1 MAPKFVSATY
11 HLDIKTAEFVADNGD
26 HLLRTGGNPAWRFN
40 NPGNMRPPGKRV
52 ITTHI
57 GRATMRDGKQFLIF
71 PDYATGRAELK
82 RLLRDPDSYAQRTLA
97 QAIPKFAP
105 QSDHNDPD
113 RYIRSVSERTG
124 VAADTRLGTLTDA
137 QLEQV
142 MDSIETFEGYHGN
155 VTTRSEKWVK
165 AARVSLSDG
174 ARPIPNQPVIVR
186 QNGKESKLTTNAT
199 GALPAI
205 PYTGGTIDVL
215 MANTRDEWQKVTS
228 IGLPDGSKSFLLV
241 RDLFV
246 AHGATA
252 PHVPRGEVTAAKR
265 APFEYRIEPHDT
277 LSKIATRF
285 KTSVAKLKEDNKLHS
300 DLIIVGKTLM
310 IYGGASGAAAPHAA
324 NSSGSGGARGASS
337 KATGATVPAPV
348 PAAASKSAAVHTGV
362 SVSAPDAKP
371 AATAQSTSEAAT
383 PAVVA
388 TSPAASSSPATAA
401 APGAVPS
408 SAPASGAAS
417 DSASAAREGTPTIQT
432 RTQEGLGRPAALVP
446 PDQPRAP
453 WMSIAIK
460 EAERWGGADESVIT
474 KTMNYHD
481 LVDPKNWM
489 KSLNGSDNA
498 WCAAFVNWVMKQ
510 DGRSMV
516 TKRDDRHRARKFAGD
531 PNFPQV
537 KEPVYG
543 CIAVLANMGHV
554 MFVYGYDSKKKKLV
568 VLGGNQGGHGT
579 FGGTIDFTDFAK
591 SAIHGFYVPLTYL
604 PFAQEEIKK
613 GAQLPEASAEE
624 LNKLHHIK
632 DPKGHGTR

>member
-124 VAADTRLGTLTDA
+124 VAADTQLGTLSDA

-142 MDSIETFEGYHGN
+142 MDSIETLEGYHGN
-155 VTTRSEKWVK
+155 AGTRSERWVK

-205 PYTGGTIDVL
+205 PHTGGTIEVL
-215 MANTRDEWQKVTS
+215 MANARDEWQKVTS

-285 KTSVAKLKEDNKLHS
+285 KTSVGKLKEDNKLHS

-310 IYGGASGAAAPHAA
+310 IYGGTSGASAPHAA
-324 NSSGSGGARGASS
+324 RASGGRAHGAST
-337 KATGATVPAPV
+337 KTGGATVPPPV
-348 PAAASKSAAVHTGV
+348 PAANSTGAAIHTGAPVSAAE
-362 SVSAPDAKP
+362 AKP
-371 AATAQSTSEAAT
+371 AAARSTSADVA
-383 PAVVA
+383 PAVLA
-388 TSPAASSSPATAA
+388 PSTAASSSPAAAA
-401 APGAVPS
+401 APGAAPS
-408 SAPASGAAS
+408 SAHASGAGAG
-417 DSASAAREGTPTIQT
+417 APTIQT
-432 RTQEGLGRPAALVP
+432 RTQEGQGRPADLLP
-446 PDQPRAP
+446 PDQPRAT

-481 LVDPKNWM
+481 LVDKKNWM
-489 KSLNGSDNA
+489 KSLNGSTNA
-498 WCAAFVNWVMKQ
+498 WCAAFVNWVIKQ
-510 DGRSMV
+510 DGREMV
-516 TKRDDRHRARKFAGD
+516 SKRDDRHRARKFVGD
-531 PNFPQV
+531 PNFPEI

-554 MFVYGYDSKKKKLV
+554 MFVYGYDSKRKKLV

-579 FGGTIDFTDFAK
+579 FGGTIDFTDFPK
-591 SAIHGFYVPLTYL
+591 SAMHGFYVPVTYL

-613 GAQLPEASAEE
+613 GAQLPEANAEE